1 MRFQIALE
9 GEGFV
14 FPLEGTVKL
23 DLPRSKLR
31 GVWTASLVVGRQALS
46 EVLCEPDVGL
56 IGVGFAPNNI
66 NVEHSPCS
74 VSLRQIQLASL
85 LVTFLCQ

>member
-14 FPLEGTVKL
+14 FPFEGTVKL

-31 GVWTASLVVGRQALS
+31 GVWTASLVVGR
-46 EVLCEPDVGL
+46 
-56 IGVGFAPNNI
+56 
-66 NVEHSPCS
+66 
-74 VSLRQIQLASL
+74 
-85 LVTFLCQ
+85 